1 MPGGISIRLPA
12 LAGEQLHFTGES
24 MKIID
29 SLAGEKR
36 LVLPEKYRGECR
48 LLMHELFTNAVN
60 HSNSSEVEFTFTL
73 DGNNI
78 LIEMVTQ
85 GPGFRIKPVN
95 SDSTPGNK
103 VFEPPFSGLINR
115 SFILHLDSDFE
126 VICRVES
133 ENSLS
138 LYSRMR
144 EIPDIN
150 KNSSIPEHFGLFI
163 ITRLG
168 TGVSYR
174 KLSDG
179 RNIFSLKRP
188 LPEN

>member
-36 LVLPEKYRGECR
+36 LELPEKYRGECR

-126 VICRVES
+126 VVCRVES

-144 EIPDIN
+144 EIPDVN

-174 KLSDG
+174 KESDG